1 MRGCGATSLGV
12 YASTSR
18 PRVRR
23 EQAPRHHG
31 AGSSRATGKLASARP
46 SARPRPSAG
55 SPTSTVSPVCT
66 KRAEDV
72 IRSPGR
78 LQDGLRDR
86 EPERFRGLRVDH
98 QLELGRLLDGQV
110 GGACRHAGRGNSH
123 DISWFRDLH
132 EWKMQHGVSAYN
144 DDHALMKA
152 TLDEKLRRM
161 HVIAEKLEA
170 KVR

>member
-1 MRGCGATSLGV
+1 MNRRIRLTAGLGV
-12 YASTSR
+12 NPHGISLNHLVRLRQHR
-18 PRVRR
+18 PGDRKA
-23 EQAPRHHG
+23 Q
-31 AGSSRATGKLASARP
+31 
-46 SARPRPSAG
+46 
-55 SPTSTVSPVCT
+55 C
-66 KRAEDV
+66 
-72 IRSPGR
+72 
-78 LQDGLRDR
+78 LRG
-86 EPERFRGLRVDH
+86 FQVDH

-170 KVR
+170 KIR